1 MPRRACHGHPIRAMA
16 TLPSPTPNLAY
27 QVGDGVTV
35 EAGAT
40 LKGEAIGQHDG
51 SESADD

>member
-1 MPRRACHGHPIRAMA
+1 MSIRGVA
-16 TLPSPTPNLAY
+16 TLPPPNSNRAY